1 MKANV
6 DVSLGSKDSMDMALN
21 GSSTYKGDPDSAIM
35 SASVSSY
42 SSASSRN
49 TSSVMVN
56 NAKNLLFSQRSPRI
70 L

>member
-6 DVSLGSKDSMDMALN
+6 DVSLGSNSMDMALN

-49 TSSVMVN
+49 ASTVMVN